1 MKILVLSPGRNAE
14 GGAERS
20 ATLLVQG
27 LVQRGHEVS
36 VLGIEGSATAE
47 FAAVGARTRL
57 FPETT
62 SHGKPMRH
70 AGSAAIL
77 VGAARSLPSTASA
90 AYTLRTEIRNFDPDV
105 VYSNGARTHL
115 LAAATPTRVPIVWAL
130 RDVPPRSLHRRLL
143 RAGSRRCSLI
153 LANSSFTA
161 EYLKPTPVP
170 IEVVGNPVAAIERE
184 DRAEVAARL
193 QLPAS
198 RQVVAMVAHLHESK
212 GHHVMIDALAGWP
225 GEDRPLLVIAGGRN
239 YPGSDS
245 YEQSLREQA
254 AALGIAEDVVFLG
267 NVRNI
272 ADVYS
277 VADVLAHP
285 AVHPEGFGRT
295 IVEAQSAGVPVVATG
310 LGGVVELCSDGTN
323 ALLVGPGDP
332 TALSA
337 ALHTVLNDEG
347 VRMRLVTSGIQTSA
361 HFTPEQHV
369 DQVEHLLAALAQQ

>member
-36 VLGIEGSATAE
+36 VLGVEGSATAE

-77 VGAARSLPSTASA
+77 VGAAQSLPSTASA
-90 AYTLRTEIRNFDPDV
+90 ASTLRTEIRNFNPDV

-115 LAAATPTRVPIVWAL
+115 LAAATPIRVPIVWAL
-130 RDVPPRSLHRRLL
+130 RDVPPRALHRRLL
-143 RAGSRRCSLI
+143 RAGSRRCSMI

-161 EYLKPTPVP
+161 EYLKPTPVQ
-170 IEVVGNPVAAIERE
+170 IEVVGNPVAVVERADHDQAAERLAIPSGRK
-184 DRAEVAARL
+184 
-193 QLPAS
+193 
-198 RQVVAMVAHLHESK
+198 VVVMVAHLHESK
-212 GHHVMIDALAGWP
+212 GHHVMIDALAHWNGQ
-225 GEDRPLLVIAGGRN
+225 DRPLLVIAGGQN
-239 YPGSDS
+239 YPGSDA

-254 AALGIAEDVVFLG
+254 DELGVAGEVVFLG
-267 NVRNI
+267 NVREM

-285 AVHPEGFGRT
+285 AIHPEGFGRT
-295 IVEAQSAGVPVVATG
+295 IVEAQSACVPVVATG
-310 LGGVVELCSDGTN
+310 LGGVAELCADGTN
-323 ALLVGPGDP
+323 ALLVQPGDSP
-332 TALSA
+332 ALFAALQTALNDKDVREQLIASGFRTA
-337 ALHTVLNDEG
+337 A
-347 VRMRLVTSGIQTSA
+347 Q
-361 HFTPEQHV
+361 FTPELHV
-369 DQVEHLLAALAQQ
+369 DQVEHLLAALAKE